1 MVNPHD
7 VVISSSI
14 CYNEN
19 YNTYHIMVIFE
30 RLDSEWSSKDTSAIS
45 LITETVKECTRDIIN
60 SIKSNNHPY
69 SGKGSRSRK
78 LLTNLIHMME
88 SNSLIHH
95 MMQKDDIL

>member
-1 MVNPHD
+1 MANPHD

-30 RLDSEWSSKDTSAIS
+30 RLDSEWSSKGTSAIS

-69 SGKGSRSRK
+69 SDKGSRSRK
-78 LLTNLIHMME
+78 VTHKSDSYDGVKLIDP
-88 SNSLIHH
+88 SYDA
-95 MMQKDDIL
+95 KG